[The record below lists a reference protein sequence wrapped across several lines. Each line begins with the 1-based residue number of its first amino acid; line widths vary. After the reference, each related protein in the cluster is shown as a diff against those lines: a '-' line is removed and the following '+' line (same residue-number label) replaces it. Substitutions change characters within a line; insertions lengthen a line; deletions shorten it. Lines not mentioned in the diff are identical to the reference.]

1 MTLDELGTK
10 LEMADDEEIIYCY
23 VDNDKLYDSFTTR
36 EDVLVEVLTPQERK
50 LFDKGQFS
58 EDDFTR
64 KLFELKQIANFKAE

>member
-10 LEMADDEEIIYCY
+10 LELADDEEIIYCY
-23 VDNDKLYDSFTTR
+23 MDNDKLYASFTTR

>member
-10 LEMADDEEIIYCY
+10 LELADDEEIIYCY
-23 VDNDKLYDSFTTR
+23 VDNDKLYASFTTR
-36 EDVLVEVLTPQERK
+36 ENVLVEVLTPYERK
-50 LFDKGQFS
+50 LFDEGQFT

>member
-10 LEMADDEEIIYCY
+10 LELADDEEIIYCY
-23 VDNDKLYDSFTTR
+23 VDNDKLYASFTTR